1 MRWPGVSRSPFAG
14 CFNSSSFPHGPFA
27 APTAGLEEAGDSW
40 IEVGWGRGSIKDEG
54 ASGTCYFCP
63 ETFLLPRS

>member
-27 APTAGLEEAGDSW
+27 APTAGLEEAGD
-40 IEVGWGRGSIKDEG
+40 
-54 ASGTCYFCP
+54 
-63 ETFLLPRS
+63 